1 MPIVCR
7 YQTQLEYD
15 LMCRTRFTLDDLG
28 RGLTWRALF
37 SFVMHLDSQSCTW
50 KAMHKDKMTS
60 SLWESPRIVPQLLA
74 TLVDELRRMEYLYAS
89 SKSKHKLKEPMPIE
103 RPGVKTD
110 KKKLGQ
116 EPISVK
122 DFDKW
127 WNGEGE
133 EKHG

>member
-1 MPIVCR
+1 MS
-7 YQTQLEYD
+7 TQS
-15 LMCRTRFTLDDLG
+15 RTWQATHQD
-28 RGLTWRALF
+28 
-37 SFVMHLDSQSCTW
+37 
-50 KAMHKDKMTS
+50 KAAY

-89 SKSKHKLKEPMPIE
+89 SKSKHKLKEPKPIE
-103 RPGVKTD
+103 RPGVKAD

-127 WNGEGE
+127 WNGEEE